1 MSHFLNTKKAL
12 SQVAS
17 IYAESIIHSIQQEYP
32 NQMQHMMTDPD
43 DRPTPREAHPAFYG
57 CFDWHSSVE
66 MHWVLI
72 RLLRLTPEAFDT
84 VKAMNVLNAHLTTDA
99 LSQEAAYL
107 RSRPRFERPYGWG
120 WYLTFIHELTLSED
134 EAAAQWLQAARP
146 LADVITEGFL
156 AWLPKAT
163 YPIRVGMH
171 SNSAYGLARSVP
183 WARYLAK
190 QGDPSLLNAIKQT
203 AIQWYGA
210 DRDYPAHYE
219 PSGSDFLSP
228 ALTEVD
234 LMSLILER
242 DEFLNWLDAFLPNL
256 SSGKPTSLFQPA
268 FVSDS
273 SDGQLAHLHGL
284 NLYRAFVW
292 RRLCELLPVEDPR
305 RQYLEAG
312 IKAHVEASMSA
323 VTGSDYM
330 VEHWLAAFAMLYLS
344 GG

>member
-1 MSHFLNTKKAL
+1 MTNFQNAKTSLE
-12 SQVAS
+12 QVAS
-17 IYAESIIHSIQQEYP
+17 TYAESIIASIQQEYP
-32 NQMQHMMTDPD
+32 NQMQHMMTGPD

-66 MHWVLI
+66 MHWALI
-72 RLLRLTPEAFDT
+72 RLLRLTPQAFDT
-84 VKAMNVLNAHLTTDA
+84 KKAMTVLDAHLTESA
-99 LSQEAAYL
+99 LTQEVAYL
-107 RSRPRFERPYGWG
+107 RYRPRFERPYGWG
-120 WYLTFIHELTLSED
+120 WALTLLHELTLWEEEPAIRWM
-134 EAAAQWLQAARP
+134 EAIRP
-146 LADVITEGFL
+146 LADVVTESFL

-171 SNSAYGLARSVP
+171 SNSAFGLARSVP
-183 WARYLAK
+183 WAKHLAR
-190 QGDPSLLNAIKQT
+190 QGDDRLST
-203 AIQWYGA
+203 AITQSATQWYGA

-234 LMSLILER
+234 LMSLVLER
-242 DEFLNWLDAFLPNL
+242 DEFLTWLDAFLPGL
-256 SSGKPTSLFQPA
+256 SSGEPRSLFEPA
-268 FVSDS
+268 FVSDA

-292 RRLCELLPVEDPR
+292 KHLHAILPTDDAR
-305 RQYLEAG
+305 RQYLETG
-312 IKAHVEASMSA
+312 IEAHATASLGA